1 LLAPQASVFEDVLD
15 VCLFTSRNHIRFLN
29 YLWGSLKGKHLGYPD
44 VIYEKVRQLKVTGDE
59 SVQVQLDGELAGH
72 LPMNFATADSHL
84 EVIVP

>member
-15 VCLFTSRNHIRFLN
+15 VCLFTSKSHIRFLG
-29 YLWGSLKGKHLGYPD
+29 YLWGSLQGKHLGYPD
-44 VIYEKVRQLKVTGDE
+44 VIYEKVRQLEITGDK

-72 LPMNFATADSHL
+72 LPMKFSTAQNHL